1 MIAVILLGTFGFM
14 AFEEMTLFD
23 AFWLTVVTVLTV
35 GYGDT
40 VPTSFAGNV
49 FALLIIPMGIGINTY
64 VIGSMT
70 ALIIEGN
77 FSQAVRRKRLDNT
90 IEQLSNHMIC
100 VDSVYVEEQVMIQLL
115 EKGIP
120 VVFIDKAEELI
131 VKLTTATI
139 V

>member
-1 MIAVILLGTFGFM
+1 VA
-14 AFEEMTLFD
+14 
-23 AFWLTVVTVLTV
+23 TVLTV

-49 FALLIIPMGIGINTY
+49 FALLIIPMGIGIDTY

-90 IEQLSNHMIC
+90 IEQLSIHMMF
-100 VDSVYVEEQVMIQLL
+100 VDSVHVGEQVMIQLL

-120 VVFIDKAEELI
+120 AVFIDKVEELI